1 MKKLIAVLFFCVSA
15 AFGDNMDILLDR
27 IKKGGEQERA
37 AELTRLNRFLSERNS
52 AAVLLKNTKAEY
64 ERLLAYGRELSSK
77 ADANERANAELND
90 DLRNRS
96 GVLNE
101 LLGVFKQS
109 AGEFKAETDA
119 SITSAQVP
127 DRQGAITALADM
139 REMPDADDLERFWAL
154 YLEEMIL
161 GGRIERFNANVVDQS
176 GEKRERAIVR
186 LGAFGAI
193 GDGEYLVWKNG
204 AITASTGQPSG
215 GVQRQAR
222 AFEKATEARSVA
234 IDPTRGSLLELFALR
249 PGFWERMTQGG
260 VIGYLILTLGVFGFC
275 LGGLR
280 IARLQAVDK
289 AVKRQLADMKSPRSD
304 NPLGRVMLD
313 TRNAETTLDM
323 ELSDLEKG
331 QGAIKL
337 LAAAAPLL
345 GLLGTVVGMIGAF
358 QTITLFGAGDPKLMA
373 GSISLALVTT
383 MQGLIV
389 AVPLLFIHGFLRYR
403 SQTIGDRLEGALK

>member
-1 MKKLIAVLFFCVSA
+1 MLFFCVSA
-15 AFGDNMDILLDR
+15 VFGDNMDILLDR

-37 AELTRLNRFLSERNS
+37 AELARLNRFLSERNN

-64 ERLLAYGRELSSK
+64 EKLQAYGRELSSK
-77 ADANERANAELND
+77 ADANERTNAGLND
-90 DLRNRS
+90 ELRNRS

-127 DRQGAITALADM
+127 NRQNEITALANM
-139 REMPDADDLERFWAL
+139 REMPSADDLERFWAL

-161 GGRIERFNANVVDQS
+161 GGRIERFRATVIDQS
-176 GEKRERAIVR
+176 GEKSERMIVR
-186 LGAFGAI
+186 LGAFGAV
-193 GDGEYLVWKNG
+193 GGGEYLVWKSG
-204 AITASTGQPSG
+204 MIAASTGQPDG
-215 GVQRQAR
+215 GVRREAR
-222 AFEKATEARSVA
+222 AFERAAEAQSVA
-234 IDPTRGSLLELFALR
+234 VDPTRGSLLELFALR

-260 VIGYLILTLGVFGFC
+260 AIGYFILTLGIFGFC
-275 LGGLR
+275 LGGWR
-280 IARLQAVDK
+280 VARLLAIDR
-289 AVKRQLADMKSPRSD
+289 AVKRQIADIKSPRND

-313 TRNAETTLDM
+313 ARNAETMLDM
-323 ELSDLEKG
+323 ELNDLEKG

-403 SQTIGDRLEGALK
+403 SQIISDRLESALL